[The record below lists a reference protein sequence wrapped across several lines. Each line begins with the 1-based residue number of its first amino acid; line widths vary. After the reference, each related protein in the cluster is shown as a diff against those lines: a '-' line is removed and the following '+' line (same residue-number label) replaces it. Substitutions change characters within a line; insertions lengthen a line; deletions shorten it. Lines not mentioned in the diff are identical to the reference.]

1 MLVSTSLVG
10 PLEHVRLT
18 RRATLHEQ
26 RRMDELLK
34 LLGFGSPVAYAAGTY
49 GLFHWLDTN
58 ASDEAKVELT
68 HLLQI
73 RDYDRGRVSAAVVA
87 AFDRVYT
94 RPLLSW
100 RAFFRSAIITVFITV
115 LFGMEVLISQPAF
128 FKILLNYV
136 PPIMATSVLSSSL
149 ITNVGTDYVCLFVIR
164 RWLVAAARRP
174 IMALFV
180 SFVIGASVV
189 YGSIV
194 FRVLGLIM
202 FDPSFRDENFFSAMY
217 STITAL
223 FHLPDVAAPGL
234 FLLFPAMAVFAWLLL
249 FGMSL
254 GIIRLFNLLAPVVGK
269 VQWAIKGGRER
280 PLIAVGCVAAA
291 IVFVAA
297 VAWRLVLPTPEP
309 THAPEHLALSPI
321 WVNAVRAT
329 SPDPPGLT

>member
-1 MLVSTSLVG
+1 VGNSL
-10 PLEHVRLT
+10 
-18 RRATLHEQ
+18 RAKTG
-26 RRMDELLK
+26 MDELLK

-94 RPLLSW
+94 RPLLTW
-100 RAFFRSAIITVFITV
+100 RAFFRSTVITVLITA
-115 LFGMEVLISQPAF
+115 LFGMEVLISKPVF
-128 FKILLNYV
+128 LMILVNHV
-136 PPIMATSVLSSSL
+136 PPFMATNILVASL
-149 ITNVGTDYVCLFVIR
+149 LTNIGTDYVCLFVIR
-164 RWLVAAARRP
+164 RWLVAAAGHP
-174 IMALFV
+174 IAALIV
-180 SFVIGASVV
+180 SFVIGICIV
-189 YGSIV
+189 YGSVV
-194 FRVLGLIM
+194 FRVLGLIV
-202 FDPSFRDENFFSAMY
+202 FDPGWRKDDIVTTFYD
-217 STITAL
+217 TIRSI
-223 FHLPDVAAPGL
+223 FYLPDVAAPGL

-249 FGMSL
+249 FGISL

-269 VQWAIKGGRER
+269 VQWAIKGGKEH
-280 PLIAVGCVAAA
+280 PLIAVGYVAAA

-309 THAPEHLALSPI
+309 AHAPEHLALSPI

-329 SPDPPGLT
+329 SPDPPRLT